1 MPVVAHYSKAR
12 SALLVII
19 GYCGCNLY
27 SANW

>member
-1 MPVVAHYSKAR
+1 MASR
-12 SALLVII
+12 LII